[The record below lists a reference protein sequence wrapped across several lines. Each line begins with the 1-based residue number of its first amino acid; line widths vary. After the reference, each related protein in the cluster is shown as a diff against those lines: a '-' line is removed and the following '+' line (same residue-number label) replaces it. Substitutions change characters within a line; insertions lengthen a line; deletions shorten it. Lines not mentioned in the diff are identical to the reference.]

1 MLSSDVI
8 AKVKQLELQ
17 TKRILA
23 GSSAGDY
30 TTYVRGSGF
39 EFDQLRS
46 YEYGDD
52 VRYIDWNTS
61 ARMQNVYVRT
71 YHEDRN
77 RTVTVV
83 LDATGSTLYG
93 SHQQLKIDRM
103 AEIAAVVVLA
113 AHIHKDRIGLVRF
126 GSQACNLPPRQG
138 MPALMRIMEELFAH
152 EKRGGADQFE
162 NAAYVLQSRFQQ
174 SSLMVIVTDGIDAT
188 LQKVRYLTKKHDILI
203 VRVIDPLERVFA
215 PSILLTY
222 KDPESEAK
230 TTADSFGQTRE
241 LKKTWLKWQQDQQ
254 NLLKSLNIDHI
265 VIATDEPYIN
275 SLITFFKR
283 RS

>member
-1 MLSSDVI
+1 MLSSELI

-17 TKRILA
+17 TQKILA

-30 TTYVRGSGF
+30 MTYVRGSGF

-61 ARMQNVYVRT
+61 ARMQNIYVRT

-93 SHQQLKIDRM
+93 SKQQLKIDRM
-103 AEIAAVVVLA
+103 AEIAAVIVLA
-113 AHIHKDRIGLVRF
+113 AHMHKDRIGLVRF
-126 GSQACNLPPRQG
+126 GSQSCNLPPRQG
-138 MPALMRIMEELFAH
+138 MPALMRIMEELFAG
-152 EKRGGADQFE
+152 EKRGGANQFE
-162 NAAYVLQSRFQQ
+162 NAAQILQERFKQ

-188 LQKVRYLTKKHDILI
+188 LQKIRYLTKKHDILI
-203 VRVIDPLERVFA
+203 VKVIDPLERVFE
-215 PSILLTY
+215 PSVLLTY
-222 KDPESEAK
+222 KDPESGS
-230 TTADSFGQTRE
+230 TITADSWGHMYE
-241 LKKTWLKWQQDQQ
+241 LKEVWLRWQRDQS
-254 NLLKSLNIDHI
+254 NVLKSFNIDHI
-265 VIATDEPYIN
+265 VIGTDEPYIN